1 MGLSFTTQDY
11 FSNKTGAENDY
22 RATVVSERT
31 LRENIV
37 SAQVNIKQERGKILR
52 IKNEK
57 NDLEETYILKY
68 LNNLESKVKNYKQ
81 SIMSINVGNYNQEKK
96 DLFIQK
102 LDKIES
108 LIGYYIA
115 KKDISQQEFT
125 IFLKELN
132 GQINT
137 L

>member
-1 MGLSFTTQDY
+1 MGLSFTTQNY
-11 FSNKTGAENDY
+11 FSNKTGVENDY
-22 RATVVSERT
+22 RSTVVSERT

-37 SAQVNIKQERGKILR
+37 SAQVDIKQERGKILR

-108 LIGYYIA
+108 LIDYHIA

-125 IFLKELN
+125 VFLKELN